1 MPIYSVHSRNIAN
14 NVINNIQ
21 ENGGLYTFFSFG
33 EERIKYITFQS
44 YFFSATIHN
53 TTRNYCMFEPT
64 YVGLLDN
71 IRHVNL
77 EKFEGGRIANLE
89 GRKCG
94 SLLRN

>member
-1 MPIYSVHSRNIAN
+1 MVVYI
-14 NVINNIQ
+14 
-21 ENGGLYTFFSFG
+21 LFSFG
-33 EERIKYITFQS
+33 EGRFIYITFQS

-53 TTRNYCMFEPT
+53 TTRNYGMFKPT
-64 YVGLLDN
+64 YLGLLDN

-77 EKFEGGRIANLE
+77 EKFKGGRVANLE